1 MAEHVQSQHTKLNLL
16 QRQDPSDYDSGD
28 EAPYGSFQNSETE
41 SGDPNDDD
49 NGGVISHTFDDARS
63 GHLDDD

>member
-1 MAEHVQSQHTKLNLL
+1 MAEHVQPQHTKLNLL
-16 QRQDPSDYDSGD
+16 QRQDPSDDD

-41 SGDPNDDD
+41 AGADDDD